1 MCNPQ
6 LFTPFMA
13 WEGLFQHLK
22 GSSMDDYHEFK
33 CAHDIQIE
41 KWRPYWSPNY
51 VSITIRVMAP
61 SGATATPSINLAS
74 RSGSAT
80 SNGTIGSGGTV
91 KGGGARASINTWG
104 PLLIFNPI
112 VKLFCELR

>member
-1 MCNPQ
+1 
-6 LFTPFMA
+6 
-13 WEGLFQHLK
+13 
-22 GSSMDDYHEFK
+22 
-33 CAHDIQIE
+33 
-41 KWRPYWSPNY
+41 
-51 VSITIRVMAP
+51 
-61 SGATATPSINLAS
+61 LAS

-112 VKLFCELR
+112 VKLFCELRWNYQRVRIEKLWSLQDFQCKLHESLWEAYAWMCRLIMVTQGVT